1 MKRAN
6 KGNKLIISNKNDIVK
21 QFGDNFRSNK
31 SDDAVPVTLFI
42 HKPINFCFR
51 ILLDPKIG
59 LGEAYMFED
68 WDVQS
73 RIQDFLTLLIRAKR
87 WFPHLSFTSLY
98 GQLAFLFYWINQQ
111 MKRKYKI

>member
-1 MKRAN
+1 MITSRAN
-6 KGNKLIISNKNDIVK
+6 K
-21 QFGDNFRSNK
+21 F
-31 SDDAVPVTLFI
+31 DDRLPVTLFI

-59 LGEAYMFED
+59 LGEAYMSEN

-87 WFPHLSFTSLY
+87 WFTRIFSFKLECF
-98 GQLAFLFYWINQQ
+98 FL
-111 MKRKYKI
+111 R